1 MASNKKITYSEPK
14 GYFNSAMKAAYE
26 AAKRKKSAGTTS
38 KKPTSKKK

>member
-14 GYFNSAMKAAYE
+14 GYFNSDMKKAYE
-26 AAKRKKSAGTTS
+26 AAKKKKAGTTG